1 MKDQT
6 TTRTMALEELAK
18 LLTPSEDPA
27 QENGE
32 KEKGTSAYKDLSR
45 QFNEDDLD
53 NPVAKKF
60 LLNELDR
67 LRKESVEG
75 EEYHVKFHKE
85 ELKSAVL
92 EEKLGSAQSTLPG
105 LPRSV
110 GLGPVCAPPQPP
122 APRHYRPPHISI
134 WWTSRPRLAAK
145 PAADANRWSLYFFS
159 GSLFIGT
166 FQRRFC

>member
-1 MKDQT
+1 
-6 TTRTMALEELAK
+6 MALEELAK

-92 EEKLGSAQSTLPG
+92 EEKLGSAQSTNIMYG
-105 LPRSV
+105 A
-110 GLGPVCAPPQPP
+110 C
-122 APRHYRPPHISI
+122 IS
-134 WWTSRPRLAAK
+134 
-145 PAADANRWSLYFFS
+145 F
-159 GSLFIGT
+159 GSLFIGLSKEGLSKSSESSFDYFSLLPLILGVLLIGAAILSRHYPRT
-166 FQRRFC
+166 SSK